1 MEEANVSVSPSSLQF
16 NLGEEEPVA
25 TLKIKNNIG
34 EKIAFK
40 IKTTEPKRYLVRPN
54 QDVLAEDD
62 ECTVK
67 IILQRRE
74 RSALVKDHSN
84 GNQPPSPDK
93 FLVQTTTIDSQFY
106 QVVRDSNVKAQTSS
120 MQQMWKT
127 KDRKDIQNTKLQCSF
142 EFPKMSPVKSMAE
155 GAAPFATPVGA
166 GAAPG
171 QEESA
176 EATTLIGLRQKYHE
190 LVQFTV
196 QLTAERDHFKTLAKD
211 AKKELKLFRE
221 NVGAARSDAVEK
233 LGESLDGSG
242 ERRPTVRS
250 SSGFSL
256 WHILLAA
263 IMSFLFARLIAQ
275 QQQ

>member
-1 MEEANVSVSPSSLQF
+1 MTSNGKEANVSVSPSSLQF

-25 TLKIKNNIG
+25 TLKIKNNNG
-34 EKIAFK
+34 EKITFK

-142 EFPKMSPVKSMAE
+142 EFPKDE
-155 GAAPFATPVGA
+155 
-166 GAAPG
+166 PG
-171 QEESA
+171 K
-176 EATTLIGLRQKYHE
+176 IYG
-190 LVQFTV
+190 
-196 QLTAERDHFKTLAKD
+196 
-211 AKKELKLFRE
+211 
-221 NVGAARSDAVEK
+221 
-233 LGESLDGSG
+233 
-242 ERRPTVRS
+242 
-250 SSGFSL
+250 
-256 WHILLAA
+256 
-263 IMSFLFARLIAQ
+263 
-275 QQQ
+275 